1 VNEVNQTMSMPVT
14 KRVGRAGQRGFT
26 LIELALASVILL
38 VGIVAVAKLVPTS
51 VHSNRNS
58 RNDTTATV
66 IAQRELDQMVSQP
79 LTSTVFTDIDGNVIN
94 LGSAATPN
102 VVLGGPLTLSG
113 PNEQINFNV
122 PSVAGYNYTYLDP
135 NSPNGGFRVRWAVV
149 VTVNG
154 GNVVAKRFIVGCWRR
169 EPTQPTAP
177 VTIESIV
184 QR

>member
-1 VNEVNQTMSMPVT
+1 MSMQVT

-94 LGSAATPN
+94 LGNPATPS
-102 VVLGGPLTLSG
+102 VVLGGPVVAYGAS
-113 PNEQINFNV
+113 EQINFNA
-122 PSVAGYNYTYLDP
+122 PAVAGYNYTYTDP
-135 NSPNGGFRVRWAVV
+135 NSPSGGYQVRWAVV
-149 VTVNG
+149 VTASG
-154 GNVVAKRFIVGCWRR
+154 GNAVAKRFIVGCWQRDS
-169 EPTQPTAP
+169 THPTAP
-177 VTIESIV
+177 VNVDSEV
-184 QR
+184 LK